1 MINDKERLKQLDSRL
16 SKLCWKH
23 EEYLKELE
31 RIDALLDKYNTEVEY
46 AKEGSIL
53 VAKAV
58 EDTYRSLESNITDIV
73 NKALSVV
80 FTENYSVEFK
90 ITQRGKDSKR
100 TQIGIVLKKDGIA
113 LDKNLTDCCSGGVLT
128 VISIVFRMA
137 FMLLHTDKRRIL
149 LLDEALGSLSRQTE
163 NDTESSLEKT
173 VQMLKQL
180 ANAFDVQMM
189 IITHTG
195 VE

>member
-80 FTENYSVEFK
+80 YTENYSVEFK
-90 ITQRGKDSKR
+90 IT
-100 TQIGIVLKKDGIA
+100 
-113 LDKNLTDCCSGGVLT
+113 
-128 VISIVFRMA
+128 
-137 FMLLHTDKRRIL
+137 
-149 LLDEALGSLSRQTE
+149 
-163 NDTESSLEKT
+163 
-173 VQMLKQL
+173 
-180 ANAFDVQMM
+180 
-189 IITHTG
+189 
-195 VE
+195 

>member
-31 RIDALLDKYNTEVEY
+31 RIDALLAKYNTEVEY

-53 VAKAV
+53 VSKAV

>member
-31 RIDALLDKYNTEVEY
+31 RIDALLAKYNTEVEY

-137 FMLLHTDKRRIL
+137 FMLLHTNKRRIL

>member
-31 RIDALLDKYNTEVEY
+31 MIHALLDEYNTEVEY

>member
-23 EEYLKELE
+23 EEYLKELD

>member
-31 RIDALLDKYNTEVEY
+31 RIDALLAKYNTDVEY

>member
-31 RIDALLDKYNTEVEY
+31 RIDALLDKYNTEVEC

>member
-1 MINDKERLKQLDSRL
+1 M
-16 SKLCWKH
+16 
-23 EEYLKELE
+23 
-31 RIDALLDKYNTEVEY
+31 
-46 AKEGSIL
+46 
-53 VAKAV
+53 
-58 EDTYRSLESNITDIV
+58 
-73 NKALSVV
+73 
-80 FTENYSVEFK
+80 
-90 ITQRGKDSKR
+90 
-100 TQIGIVLKKDGIA
+100 KKDGIA

>member
-1 MINDKERLKQLDSRL
+1 MINYKERLKQLDSRL

-23 EEYLKELE
+23 EDYLKELE
-31 RIDALLDKYNTEVEY
+31 RIDALLAKYNTEVEY

-90 ITQRGKDSKR
+90 IIQRGKDSKR

>member
-73 NKALSVV
+73 NNALSVV

>member
-23 EEYLKELE
+23 EEYLKEWE
-31 RIDALLDKYNTEVEY
+31 RIDALLAKYNTEVEY

-80 FTENYSVEFK
+80 FTESYSVEFK

>member
-31 RIDALLDKYNTEVEY
+31 RIDALLAKYNTEVEY

>member
-180 ANAFDVQMM
+180 ANVFDVQMM

>member
-31 RIDALLDKYNTEVEY
+31 RIDVLLAKYNTEVEY

-80 FTENYSVEFK
+80 FTENYSVEFN

>member
-31 RIDALLDKYNTEVEY
+31 RIDALLAKYNTEVEY

-80 FTENYSVEFK
+80 FTESYSVEFK

>member
-1 MINDKERLKQLDSRL
+1 MINDNERLKQLDSRL
-16 SKLCWKH
+16 SKLCWKQ

-31 RIDALLDKYNTEVEY
+31 KIDALLVKYNTDLEY

-163 NDTESSLEKT
+163 NDTESSLGKT